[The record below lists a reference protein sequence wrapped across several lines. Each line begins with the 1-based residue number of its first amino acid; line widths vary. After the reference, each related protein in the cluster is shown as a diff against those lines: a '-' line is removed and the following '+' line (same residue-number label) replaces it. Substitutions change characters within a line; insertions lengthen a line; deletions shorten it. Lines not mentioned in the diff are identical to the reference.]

1 MRIRIPFDRILSDPL
16 DSPIDEAKK
25 IAVAHQRHDA
35 SREEQPPRM
44 GRKGSPGRP
53 SDDLSGPSSKTA
65 STPKKRR
72 WL

>member
-1 MRIRIPFDRILSDPL
+1 MRKRIPFHRILSDPL

-25 IAVAHQRHDA
+25 IATAHQRHDA
-35 SREEQPPRM
+35 SRKEQPPRM
-44 GRKGSPGRP
+44 GRKGSPGNP
-53 SDDLSGPSSKTA
+53 SDNLSGPSSASA

>member
-1 MRIRIPFDRILSDPL
+1 MRIPFHRLLSDPL

-25 IAVAHQRHDA
+25 IASAHQRHDA
-35 SREEQPPRM
+35 SRSKAAQARKNSY
-44 GRKGSPGRP
+44 GRT
-53 SDDLSGPSSKTA
+53 SDDVSGPSSASA